1 MIQLLLDVLSWL
13 CLVGGGFFLIAG
25 AIGIL
30 RFPDFYSR
38 LHALGVCDT
47 MGAGLTLVGLMLQGG
62 LTLVTVKLMLILY
75 FVIFTG
81 PTAIHALAAA
91 AHISGVKPLGSEEGA
106 PPSNT

>member
-1 MIQLLLDVLSWL
+1 MQLLVDILSWV
-13 CLVGGGFFLIAG
+13 CLLGGGVFLIAG

-47 MGAGLTLVGLMLQGG
+47 MGAGLTLLGLMLQGG
-62 LTLVTVKLMLILY
+62 LTLVTLKLMLILY
-75 FVIFTG
+75 FVLFTG

-91 AHISGVKPLGSEEGA
+91 ARISGVEPLGDEGGA
-106 PPSNT
+106 EQSNT

>member
-1 MIQLLLDVLSWL
+1 MQLLVDSLSWV
-13 CLVGGGFFLIAG
+13 CLVGGGVFLIAG

-47 MGAGLTLVGLMLQGG
+47 MGAGLILLGLMLQGG
-62 LTLVTVKLMLILY
+62 LTLVTLKLILILY
-75 FVIFTG
+75 FVLFTG

-91 AHISGVKPLGSEEGA
+91 ARLSGVE
-106 PPSNT
+106 PPGGEQGRQQSNT

>member
-1 MIQLLLDVLSWL
+1 MQLLVDILSWAL
-13 CLVGGGFFLIAG
+13 LVGGGLFLIAG

-47 MGAGLTLVGLMLQGG
+47 MGAGLMLLGLMLQGG
-62 LTLVTVKLMLILY
+62 LTLVTVKLMLILS

-91 AHISGVKPLGSEEGA
+91 ARISGVQPSGGAEGQQQ
-106 PPSNT
+106 SNT

>member
-1 MIQLLLDVLSWL
+1 MQLLVDILSWV
-13 CLVGGGFFLIAG
+13 CLLGGGVFLIAG

-47 MGAGLTLVGLMLQGG
+47 MGAGLILLGLMLQGG

-75 FVIFTG
+75 FVLFTG

-91 AHISGVKPLGSEEGA
+91 ARIAGVESPGCEQGRQQ
-106 PPSNT
+106 SNT